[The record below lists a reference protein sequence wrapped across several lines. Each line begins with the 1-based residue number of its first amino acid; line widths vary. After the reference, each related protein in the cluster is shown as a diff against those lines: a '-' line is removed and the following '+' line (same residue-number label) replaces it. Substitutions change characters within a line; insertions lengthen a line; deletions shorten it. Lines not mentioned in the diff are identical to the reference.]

1 MGKKK
6 STPIKAAKGKNF
18 PAGISPAVEPALV
31 YRPGDI
37 ALNVRKLF
45 PQEHA
50 DWQNMASDSRYLRL
64 RPSVSLGIVGLQGS
78 LSLGEPPSPED
89 FYDGWEGSRPKN
101 HWGYQKFLDF
111 ISVPVAGKP
120 AGLEVIFF
128 HAQHSFQERPLEV
141 VAKLI
146 LPRCS
151 YEKHCIDQPLRITEM
166 TDAEKLAAQ
175 WKRLGKAL
183 AGQFGS
189 ADLKKQKW
197 TVDGRTYDITYPDD

>member
-6 STPIKAAKGKNF
+6 STSSKAANSKTL
-18 PAGISPAVEPALV
+18 PAGIAPAAAPVLL
-31 YRPGDI
+31 YQPGDI
-37 ALNVRKLF
+37 ALSLKKVF
-45 PQEHA
+45 PKEHA
-50 DWQNMASDSRYLRL
+50 DWKSMASDAGYLRI
-64 RPSVSLGIVGLQGS
+64 RPTVSLGIVGLQGS

-89 FYDGWEGSRPKN
+89 FYDGWEGSRPKD
-101 HWGYQKFLDF
+101 HWGYESFLDF

-120 AGLEVIFF
+120 GDLEVIFF

-141 VAKLI
+141 VAKVRLA
-146 LPRCS
+146 RS
-151 YEKHCIDQPLRITEM
+151 AYEKHCSDQPLNIDEM

-183 AGQFGS
+183 AGQLGS

-197 TVDGRTYDITYPDD
+197 TVEGHVYDVTYPDD